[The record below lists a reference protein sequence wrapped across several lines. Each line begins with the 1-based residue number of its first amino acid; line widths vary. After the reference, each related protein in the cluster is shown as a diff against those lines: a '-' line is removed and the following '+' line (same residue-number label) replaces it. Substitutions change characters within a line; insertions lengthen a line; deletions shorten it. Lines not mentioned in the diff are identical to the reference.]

1 VVRGIEEG
9 VAEIGIASAEADAR
23 HLETF
28 HYR

>member
-1 VVRGIEEG
+1 VVRGIGEG

-23 HLETF
+23 HLETS